1 MKIKHTFQH
10 LKFSTPLPDCKGR
23 ATLPAID
30 VFSACIRYLKEHLLK
45 MCREKEIG
53 IREKEM
59 HWVLTVPAIWD
70 DSAKQ
75 FMREAGVKVSGKIGL
90 WPRTTSKTICWVKQ
104 YTGKYFINISYVI
117 FQNYLQV
124 LFKQCLAS

>member
-1 MKIKHTFQH
+1 
-10 LKFSTPLPDCKGR
+10 
-23 ATLPAID
+23 
-30 VFSACIRYLKEHLLK
+30 

-75 FMREAGVKVSGKIGL
+75 FMREAGVKVSGKMGIL
-90 WPRTTSKTICWVKQ
+90 PRTKPFVGLNSTQ
-104 YTGKYFINISYVI
+104 ANIS
-117 FQNYLQV
+117 
-124 LFKQCLAS
+124 